1 MTHGGE
7 REVLNM
13 RERAMYLI
21 AKMREEK
28 QSDSG
33 IIGGEKD
40 A

>member
-1 MTHGGE
+1 
-7 REVLNM
+7 M
-13 RERAMYLI
+13 REKDVYLI

-28 QSDSG
+28 QNDSG